1 MYRKNTQKILP
12 LSLINTANTKNIT
25 PISYQHCKYKY
36 YYPYLLSTLQIQKI
50 LPLSLINTANSK
62 IITPISYQHCKYK
75 NITPISYQ
83 HCKYKKYYPYLLST
97 LQIQKILPLSLI
109 NTANT
114 KLYIIFVTLK
124 M

>member
-25 PISYQHCKYKY
+25 PISYQHCKFKI
-36 YYPYLLSTLQIQKI
+36 YYPYLLSTLQIQK
-50 LPLSLINTANSK
+50 
-62 IITPISYQHCKYK
+62 
-75 NITPISYQ
+75 
-83 HCKYKKYYPYLLST
+83 YYPYLLPT